1 VASVGGIQSGS
12 AALGSILRAADD
24 NTAVAA
30 TLLNKVAAADKDL
43 VNTLLPVNPSPTG
56 GVDIKA

>member
-1 VASVGGIQSGS
+1 MASVGGIQSGS
-12 AALGSILRAADD
+12 SAVGSILRSADD

-43 VNTLLPVNPSPTG
+43 VNTLLPVSPPAPG
-56 GVDIKA
+56 GVDIRA